1 MLVFRE
7 VRKWMLERLYM
18 HPSSFVAT
26 TTKAV
31 STREDANTIKK
42 AGEGGSNPWACTSG
56 KK

>member
-1 MLVFRE
+1 
-7 VRKWMLERLYM
+7 MLERLYM

-42 AGEGGSNPWACTSG
+42 AGEGGSNPWACTAG